1 LCWEFETNFSVEKS
15 NSVHNNVKQNQNKF
29 ISYNVKN
36 IPNDWMTDL
45 NVINSINECI
55 NNIEYSN
62 GSQCDVNRLYDGFV
76 EIMRNEMNLKLE
88 SKVKIMNGTNNRKRW
103 FKKPWWNNEL
113 IEKWNSACI
122 AEKDYVSSKNGILK
136 TQLRMPS
143 LGLHNA
149 HPLLALKISRKKL
162 VRVYN
167 AHGLSKKNRRRK
179 CKN

>member
-62 GSQCDVNRLYDGFV
+62 GS
-76 EIMRNEMNLKLE
+76 
-88 SKVKIMNGTNNRKRW
+88 
-103 FKKPWWNNEL
+103 
-113 IEKWNSACI
+113 
-122 AEKDYVSSKNGILK
+122 
-136 TQLRMPS
+136 
-143 LGLHNA
+143 
-149 HPLLALKISRKKL
+149 
-162 VRVYN
+162 
-167 AHGLSKKNRRRK
+167 
-179 CKN
+179 